1 MGRTLSA
8 YQECYFGSTV
18 HTHICGENQDIVEVG
33 KYKEL
38 HESIG
43 KQFGMMWQQQC
54 AVNQVKVHVYDCIFV
69 HKFWGKPDEGYLKA
83 FMT

>member
-18 HTHICGENQDIVEVG
+18 HTRICGENQDIVEVG

-43 KQFGMMWQQQC
+43 KQFGMMWQDQ
-54 AVNQVKVHVYDCIFV
+54 
-69 HKFWGKPDEGYLKA
+69 
-83 FMT
+83 